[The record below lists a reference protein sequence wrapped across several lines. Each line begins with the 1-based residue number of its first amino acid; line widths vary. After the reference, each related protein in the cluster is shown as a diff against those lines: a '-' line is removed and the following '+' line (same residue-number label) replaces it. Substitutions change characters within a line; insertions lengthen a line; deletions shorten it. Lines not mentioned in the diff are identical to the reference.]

1 MLNARFRKKLGDFE
15 LCAEFKLE
23 RGISVLR
30 GESGAGKTT
39 VANLL
44 SGAMKPDEGE
54 IELEGLTVYSSTR
67 RISLPPEARGIG
79 FVFQSHRLFPHLTVR
94 ENILFPSLFGGRKSA
109 VDFDQTVEIL
119 GLDSLLDRLP
129 SGLSGGEA
137 QRVALGRALMGA
149 ERLLIL
155 DEPLSSLDPKRRHA
169 LMDFIAE
176 AARRMSVP
184 FIYITHSEEEMRRLA
199 DRAFLV
205 EDGTISEIPRSAF
218 FSGV

>member
-1 MLNARFRKKLGDFE
+1 M
-15 LCAEFKLE
+15 
-23 RGISVLR
+23 
-30 GESGAGKTT
+30 
-39 VANLL
+39 
-44 SGAMKPDEGE
+44 
-54 IELEGLTVYSSTR
+54 
-67 RISLPPEARGIG
+67 
-79 FVFQSHRLFPHLTVR
+79 
-94 ENILFPSLFGGRKSA
+94 
-109 VDFDQTVEIL
+109 
-119 GLDSLLDRLP
+119 
-129 SGLSGGEA
+129 
-137 QRVALGRALMGA
+137 ALGRALMGA